1 MVLYIRFINEPV
13 IQYNLL
19 QNQTWIFLS
28 NFLITSTST
37 VYKIISDWVK
47 HQREKR
53 ELERQSMQSELKFL
67 KTQINPHFLFNTL
80 NNLYALTLKKS
91 DLAPDIV
98 LKLSDMMRYM
108 LYECNERVVPLHK
121 EITYMQNYI
130 DLEKLRFGKS
140 DNISLIIDGKISEQL
155 IAPLILI
162 PFIENAFKHG
172 LKSAI
177 DQDAYCFVHLN
188 LHRALL
194 EFSVVNSK
202 PDHIVQHQDKIGGI
216 GLVNVQRRLNL
227 LYPDQYKLKI
237 TNQINEYSVHLKLKL
252 SNS

>member
-1 MVLYIRFINEPV
+1 
-13 IQYNLL
+13 
-19 QNQTWIFLS
+19 
-28 NFLITSTST
+28 
-37 VYKIISDWVK
+37 
-47 HQREKR
+47 
-53 ELERQSMQSELKFL
+53 

-91 DLAPDIV
+91 ELAPDIV

-130 DLEKLRFGKS
+130 DLEKLRFGNS
-140 DNISLIIDGKISEQL
+140 DNIQLIIDGEISEQM

-177 DQDAYCFVHLN
+177 DKEAYCFVHLN
-188 LHRALL
+188 LK
-194 EFSVVNSK
+194 N
-202 PDHIVQHQDKIGGI
+202 
-216 GLVNVQRRLNL
+216 N
-227 LYPDQYKLKI
+227 
-237 TNQINEYSVHLKLKL
+237 
-252 SNS
+252 